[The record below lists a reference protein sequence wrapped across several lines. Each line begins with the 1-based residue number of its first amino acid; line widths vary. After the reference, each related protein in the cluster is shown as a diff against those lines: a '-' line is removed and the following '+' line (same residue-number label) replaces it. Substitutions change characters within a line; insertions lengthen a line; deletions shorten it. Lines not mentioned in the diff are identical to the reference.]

1 MFPPRSKGT
10 ALNRESTYRAIFEH
24 SDIGVYQSLVDG
36 GVIEVNPAMA
46 RMFGY
51 DTAEEFMAAVGRSN
65 DRFYVRRA
73 DRDWHIA
80 ELKRSGRVS
89 NHVCEMVRHD
99 GSHFWVSD
107 STSLGRD
114 EEGGAVI
121 LGTMADVT
129 DLVESQRAFR
139 EAEARYR
146 SIIDNALEGVYISS
160 IEGRMVVANRALAE
174 LNGYAS
180 PEELILSVRDIAA
193 EWYLR
198 PERRQEFVDLVSRDG
213 EVRNFESEVFRHKT
227 RELIWV
233 EENARLVKD
242 DAGKPLFYEGTV
254 QEITQRKNFERQL
267 MVARRAAEASNRA
280 KSEFLANMSHE
291 LRTPLNAIMGFAQI
305 MRDRWNDPV
314 HGKVSEYAGDILMSA
329 QHLYGLISEILDY
342 SKIDSGTVQLVE
354 GPVDVTALCN
364 HCAHMI
370 GERAQRGGLRLK
382 VAIAD
387 HLPGLQGDER
397 RLTQVLLNL
406 ATNAV
411 KFTPAGGTVTMSA
424 ELESSGNLMLAVAD
438 TGIGIGEK
446 DIERIFEP
454 FVQVNRSAHPQQEG
468 AGLGL
473 AICKNLIELHQGR
486 IEVSSKPSRGTTVRV
501 ILPQSR
507 LIPIQPAAE

>member
-1 MFPPRSKGT
+1 
-10 ALNRESTYRAIFEH
+10 LDRERIYREIFEH
-24 SDIGVYQSLVDG
+24 SEIGVYQTLIEG
-36 GVIEVNPAMA
+36 GVIEANPAMA

-51 DTAEEFMAAVGRSN
+51 DTPIEFSQAIGRRN
-65 DRFYVRRA
+65 DRLYVRPA
-73 DRDWHIA
+73 DREWHIG

-89 NHVCEMVRHD
+89 NHVCEMLRRD
-99 GSHFWVSD
+99 GSRFWVSD
-107 STSLGRD
+107 STSLARD
-114 EEGGAVI
+114 DKGNAVI
-121 LGTMADVT
+121 LGTMVDVT
-129 DLVESQRAFR
+129 DLVQSQRAFR

-160 IEGRMVVANRALAE
+160 IDGRMMVANRALAE
-174 LNGYAS
+174 LNGYTA
-180 PEELILSVRDIAA
+180 PEELILAVQDIAS
-193 EWYLR
+193 EWYVN
-198 PERRQEFVDLVSRDG
+198 PVRRREFAELINRDG
-213 EVRNFESEVFRHKT
+213 EVRNFESEVYRHKT
-227 RELIWV
+227 RERIWV
-233 EENARLVKD
+233 QENARLVRD
-242 DAGKPLFYEGTV
+242 DQGKPLYYEGTV

-305 MRDRWNDPV
+305 LRDRWRGPE
-314 HGKVSEYAGDILMSA
+314 HEKISEYAGDILVSA

-354 GPVDVTALCN
+354 TPIDIVALCE

-382 VAIAD
+382 TEVAER
-387 HLPGLQGDER
+387 LPALNGDQR

-411 KFTPAGGTVTMSA
+411 KFTPTGGTVTISA
-424 ELESSGNLMLAVAD
+424 NLDGNSNLVLAVAD
-438 TGIGIGEK
+438 TGIGISDK
-446 DIERIFEP
+446 DLEHVFEP
-454 FVQVNRSAHPQQEG
+454 FVQVNRAAHPQQEG

-486 IEVSSKPSRGTTVRV
+486 IEVSSKPQRGTTVRV
-501 ILPQSR
+501 ILPASR
-507 LIPIQPAAE
+507 LMPAKATA